1 MKRSTNKSYAL
12 QLDNQD
18 PLADFRERF
27 FIDDPDLIYLDGN
40 SLGRLPNL
48 TIPHLQNVVEDQW
61 GKDLINSW
69 NKGWFEKPTRLG
81 SKLSQLLGADPDE
94 VVVCNTTSV
103 NLFQLT
109 AAALQYQSGRSILV
123 SDEFNFPTDLYVF
136 QGVINLLSSGHQ
148 LRLLSSKDSITID
161 DHSLREGIT
170 KDTALVALTQ
180 VAFKSGFM
188 YDIGQVTDL
197 AHQAGSLVMWD
208 LSHSVGAVP
217 LNLKAWDVDLAVGC
231 TYKYLN
237 GGPGS
242 PAFIYVR
249 KDLQN
254 SLRPPIWGWFADKS
268 PFEFNLE
275 FDPAEGINR
284 YQISTPHILSMAGIE
299 PALEII
305 LEAGIEQIREKSVL
319 QTEYLIYLAQEWLT
333 PLGFELGSPLDH
345 NIRGSQVSLRH
356 PEAYRICRAMIEP
369 KPSETK
375 LRVIPDFRAPN
386 NIRLG
391 IAPLYT
397 TFMDIYRSMK
407 RIKAILEEG
416 IYQDYSSQQLKV
428 T

>member
-1 MKRSTNKSYAL
+1 MKRSTEESYAAE
-12 QLDNQD
+12 LDDQD
-18 PLADFRERF
+18 SLSSFRERF
-27 FIDDPDLIYLDGN
+27 LIDDPDLIYLDGN
-40 SLGRLPNL
+40 SLGRLPQA
-48 TIPHLQNVVEDQW
+48 TIPYLKDVIENQW

-81 SKLSQLLGADPDE
+81 SKLAHLIGADPDE

-109 AAALQYQSGRSILV
+109 AAALKYQEGRPILV

-136 QGVINLLSSGHQ
+136 QSVMDILASGHQ
-148 LRLLSSKDSITID
+148 LRLLSSKDTITID
-161 DHSLREGIT
+161 EDTIQDGIT
-170 KDTALVALTQ
+170 NDTGLVALTQ

-188 YDIGQVTDL
+188 YDINRITEL
-197 AHQAGSLVMWD
+197 AHQSGALVLWD

-217 LNLKAWDVDLAVGC
+217 LELKAWNVDLAVGC

-254 SLRPPIWGWFADKS
+254 LLSPPIWGWFADKS

-275 FDPAEGINR
+275 FTPADGINR

-299 PALEII
+299 PALDIF
-305 LEAGIEQIREKSVL
+305 LEAGMEQIREKSIQ
-319 QTEYLIYLAQEWLT
+319 QTEYLIYLAQEYLL
-333 PLGFELGSPLDH
+333 PLGFELGSPLDYKL
-345 NIRGSQVSLRH
+345 RGSQVSLRH

-369 KPSETK
+369 KPTESR

-397 TFMDIYRSMK
+397 TFKDIYRAVN
-407 RIKAILEEG
+407 RIKAILEDG
-416 IYQDYSSQQLKV
+416 IYQNYSSQQLKV